1 MLYANHILDKHNKYF
16 TAKSLRFDKKITACF
31 SQYPWP
37 GNIHELENTI
47 QYMLSIHNNKSPIL
61 ASNEL
66 PVHIRENVNSMGIPQ
81 RMRNDMQASAG
92 TPLRT
97 IENQVLF
104 DLIAEYGDTVA
115 GKKQVAKKLG
125 ISLSTLYRRL
135 QEMNQ
140 RA

>member
-1 MLYANHILDKHNKYF
+1 
-16 TAKSLRFDKKITACF
+16 
-31 SQYPWP
+31 
-37 GNIHELENTI
+37 
-47 QYMLSIHNNKSPIL
+47 
-61 ASNEL
+61 
-66 PVHIRENVNSMGIPQ
+66 
-81 RMRNDMQASAG
+81 MRNDMQASAG